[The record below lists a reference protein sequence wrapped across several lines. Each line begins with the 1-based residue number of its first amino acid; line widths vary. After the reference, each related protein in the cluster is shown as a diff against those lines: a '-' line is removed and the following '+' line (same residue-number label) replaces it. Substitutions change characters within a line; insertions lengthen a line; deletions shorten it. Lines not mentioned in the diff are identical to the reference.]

1 MALPVLS
8 VAKPVGWVVFAIS
21 SLQIKFTAKSHS
33 DRIFMICQHM
43 TLGEL
48 QAKIKKHFTARCYA
62 SAVGLLALAL
72 CLSVCLSVRHKSE
85 FY

>member
-48 QAKIKKHFTARCYA
+48 QAKIKDILPRDAMHR
-62 SAVGLLALAL
+62 
-72 CLSVCLSVRHKSE
+72 R
-85 FY
+85 